1 MQNENSS
8 SNSKFRSSGAE
19 LFWASLIAPMFVFQ
33 TLFMNILD
41 VITKYFFNFQE
52 TNYILFLRLY
62 YVIAKITYLH
72 VKLKFFETKFSK
84 NFTKKIRENILKD
97 IV

>member
-19 LFWASLIAPMFVFQ
+19 LFWAPLIVPMFVFQ
-33 TLFMNILD
+33 HYEHIGRNYKIFFQFPRDKLYIVSIKTLLRYC
-41 VITKYFFNFQE
+41 K
-52 TNYILFLRLY
+52 NYIFTCQIQ
-62 YVIAKITYLH
+62 V
-72 VKLKFFETKFSK
+72 FETKFSK
-84 NFTKKIRENILKD
+84 YFTKKIREYILKD